1 MKLLCAERLNGQFE
15 INTNFQA
22 TFGAKSIRCLGP
34 KLWNS
39 LPFQIK
45 SSESLTTFKR
55 IIKNWEVVSC
65 KCPIC
70 QR

>member
-45 SSESLTTFKR
+45 SSESLTTLPPLENYKFQDYKFCLQTVR
-55 IIKNWEVVSC
+55 
-65 KCPIC
+65 
-70 QR
+70 